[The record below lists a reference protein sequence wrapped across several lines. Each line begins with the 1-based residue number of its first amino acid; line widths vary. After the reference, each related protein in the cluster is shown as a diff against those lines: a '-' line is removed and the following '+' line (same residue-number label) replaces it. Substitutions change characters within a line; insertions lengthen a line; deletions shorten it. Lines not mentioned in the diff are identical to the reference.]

1 MDKKTNRLLFPG
13 GSFRNSMSWLRK
25 IGFIDFL
32 IKTFGPEGI
41 FSSGQ
46 EGHAFLIGITEVVAF
61 WLPRFSMPVNYEANG
76 NPLHEFHY
84 YMFGRACGVIFWL
97 WCIIPVFILILKG
110 VL

>member
-1 MDKKTNRLLFPG
+1 MN
-13 GSFRNSMSWLRK
+13 WLRK

-46 EGHAFLIGITEVVAF
+46 EGHAWLIGFSEVVAF
-61 WLPRFSMPVNYEANG
+61 WKMRFDMPSGYEANG

-84 YMFGRACGVIFWL
+84 YCFGRACGVIFWL
-97 WCIIPVFILILKG
+97 WCIIPVTIIILKA
-110 VL
+110 VI